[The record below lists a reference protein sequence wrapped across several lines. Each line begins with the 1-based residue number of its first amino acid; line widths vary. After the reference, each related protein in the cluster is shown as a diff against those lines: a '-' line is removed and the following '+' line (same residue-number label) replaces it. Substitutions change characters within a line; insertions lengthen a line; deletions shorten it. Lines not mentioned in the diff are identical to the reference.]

1 MSRWLPAAA
10 VVAYLAT
17 VAVMAPGLVA
27 ALPWDTD
34 VAAPFVLAERVR
46 GHGDVL
52 IPHYGSW
59 SVLWTLLAT
68 RGLPGHDALWAALG
82 YVFCVAG
89 AALVGWA
96 TSRVAGRW
104 AGITAFAI
112 AIVVGPYALRSQLTV
127 IFHVLPPFTAALLAA
142 YLVVLA
148 RSHRRVALAG
158 AVGVV
163 AGVNAA
169 SDALGWPAAVV
180 PFALASALLFA
191 ATRRKSVALCAGVL
205 LSAALISAVAT
216 DIVMRHLG
224 YHVIG
229 LDLTHTQVSA
239 LAGNIR
245 HLARMVALLGG
256 ANYALPGGYP
266 PEPLR
271 VVVALLAA
279 AGVAASVLSAVKQL
293 STRTDPLRRAYA
305 CYWGASVVLLSLSFV
320 LTTNAVAL
328 GAGSANYLLTF
339 APAAG
344 AGVAVL
350 ASTSERARLAT
361 GSAVVLV
368 AVTNLVGIAQGHAG
382 TPKGAVGVY
391 KPRIVE
397 TLARAGVSRGYGGYW
412 DAQNLSWQTDMRL
425 LVAPVQLCANA
436 LCSFDFSTIRSW
448 YEPHPGPSF
457 LIVDPT
463 NGVIVKPPPFAR
475 RARARYR
482 FGPLTIYVFGFD
494 IARYIASDRSTTS
507 AVRQATTFGR
517 AARAKVIPSS
527 ASLARGRP
535 ASGGRVHSDDALRR

>member
-17 VAVMAPGLVA
+17 VAVMAHGLVTN
-27 ALPWDTD
+27 LPWDTD
-34 VAAPFVLAERVR
+34 VAAPFVLAERLR

-68 RGLPGHDALWAALG
+68 RGLPGHDALWSALG
-82 YVFCVAG
+82 YVLCVAG

-96 TSRVAGRW
+96 TARVAGRW

-127 IFHVLPPFTAALLAA
+127 IFHVLPPFTAALLGA

-148 RSHRRVALAG
+148 RPHPRVALAVAVG
-158 AVGVV
+158 AVV
-163 AGVNAA
+163 GVNAA
-169 SDALGWPAAVV
+169 SDALGWPAAIV

-191 ATRRKSVALCAGVL
+191 GTRRATVALCAGVL
-205 LSAALISAVAT
+205 LCAALISAIAT
-216 DIVMRHLG
+216 DVVMRHLG

-229 LDLTHTQVSA
+229 LDLTHAQLSA

-271 VVVALLAA
+271 VLIALLAA
-279 AGVAASVLSAVKQL
+279 AGVVAAVVSAVKQL
-293 STRTDPLRRAYA
+293 LAGTDPLRRAYA

-361 GSAVVLV
+361 GLAVVLL
-368 AVTNLVGIAQGHAG
+368 AVTNLVGIAEGHAD
-382 TPKGAVGVY
+382 TPKGAVGAY
-391 KPRIVE
+391 KSQILD
-397 TLARAGVSRGYGGYW
+397 TLERDGVSRGYAGYW
-412 DAQNLSWQTDMRL
+412 DAQNLSWQTNMRL
-425 LVAPVQLCANA
+425 LIAPVQPCGDV

-448 YEPHPGPSF
+448 YEPHAGPSF

-463 NGVIVKPPPFAR
+463 NGVVAKAPPFAR
-475 RARARYR
+475 RARARHR
-482 FGPLTIYVFGFD
+482 FGPLIVYVFGFD
-494 IARYIASDRSTTS
+494 IARYILK
-507 AVRQATTFGR
+507 G
-517 AARAKVIPSS
+517 
-527 ASLARGRP
+527 
-535 ASGGRVHSDDALRR
+535 

>member
-1 MSRWLPAAA
+1 VSRWLPAAA
-10 VVAYLAT
+10 VAAYLAT
-17 VAVMAPGLVA
+17 VAVMGPGLVT

-34 VAAPFVLAERVR
+34 VAAPFVLAERLR

-148 RSHRRVALAG
+148 GPRRRAALAV

-191 ATRRKSVALCAGVL
+191 VTRRSAVALCAGVL
-205 LSAALISAVAT
+205 LAAAVISAIAT
-216 DIVMRHLG
+216 DVVMRHLG

-229 LDLTHTQVSA
+229 LDLTHAHLGA
-239 LAGNIR
+239 LPGNIR

-271 VVVALLAA
+271 IVVALLAA
-279 AGVAASVLSAVKQL
+279 AGVAAAVLCAVKQL
-293 STRTDPLRRAYA
+293 LARTDPLRRAYA
-305 CYWGASVVLLSLSFV
+305 CYWGASVVLLGLSFV

-328 GAGSANYLLTF
+328 GAGSANYLLTL

-344 AGVAVL
+344 AGVGLL

-361 GSAVVLV
+361 GLAVVLL
-368 AVTNLVGIAQGHAG
+368 AVTNLVGIAQGHAD

-391 KPRIVE
+391 KSQIVE
-397 TLARAGVSRGYGGYW
+397 TLERDGVSRGYGGYW

-425 LVAPVQLCANA
+425 LVAPVQPCADA

-448 YEPHPGPSF
+448 YEPHSGPSF

-463 NGVIVKPPPFAR
+463 NGVIVKAPPFAR
-475 RARARYR
+475 NAQERHR
-482 FGPLTIYVFGFD
+482 FGPLTLYVFRYD
-494 IARYIASDRSTTS
+494 IARHIR
-507 AVRQATTFGR
+507 
-517 AARAKVIPSS
+517 
-527 ASLARGRP
+527 
-535 ASGGRVHSDDALRR
+535 